1 MRRRAGRVGLILL
14 SLRVLILGEQMTAFD
29 LGGSIPNFIFRTAGL
44 IFTVFYSATVIP
56 SYELAKI
63 AVEKGDY
70 ASALSECK
78 ADASR
83 GEAQCENLM
92 GILYASGLGV
102 QKDLNTSVEF
112 FKKSAGKGN
121 MKAQQS
127 LAIAYMKGF
136 GGVQQDQRLA
146 FEWMLKSAEQGWS
159 PAQLLVGS
167 FYELGEGTEKS
178 DAKAIQWWQKAANQ
192 DSAEP
197 IAKRASAEA
206 RKGLEIIQR
215 RLDTSRQTAPPPKTA
230 IPAVVAS
237 TNPKCSIFTSLEINH
252 LNVIFAGIRRCDG
265 KTCPGS
271 SSYFSSTGSPIGEWH
286 ADIVRPVMSR
296 QRASDLQQ
304 QMPGTWPMIDSVD
317 ERIAACVPEA
327 KLAAEEAIAL
337 ARAGEPAKKLKEAYV
352 LYMGMQT
359 CFESRKNNVVKYVTS
374 ADLDIARN
382 ITKQKEG
389 TLLKTDSGL
398 SERTK
403 VIWNS
408 AEKEFSAT
416 SQIAKD
422 ARISGDS
429 YDIMMSGRC
438 AMLRDAFRSQISS
451 QTEKRKKDF

>member
-1 MRRRAGRVGLILL
+1 
-14 SLRVLILGEQMTAFD
+14 MTAFD
-29 LGGSIPNFIFRTAGL
+29 LRGSIPNFIFRTAGL
-44 IFTVFYSATVIP
+44 IFTVLYSATAASSYQSAVIA
-56 SYELAKI
+56 YH
-63 AVEKGDY
+63 KGDY
-70 ASALSECK
+70 ASAFSACK

-83 GEAQCENLM
+83 GEAQCELLM
-92 GILYASGLGV
+92 ASLYAHGKGV
-102 QKDLNTSVEF
+102 QKDLNTATEF
-112 FKKSAGKGN
+112 LKKSAGQGN
-121 MKAQQS
+121 VWAQHS
-127 LAIAYMKGF
+127 LAVSYMKGV
-136 GGVQQDQRLA
+136 GVQQDQRLA
-146 FEWMLKSAEQGWS
+146 FEWMLKSAEGGWS

-178 DAKAIQWWQKAANQ
+178 DLKAIEWWQKAAKQN
-192 DSAEP
+192 SADP
-197 IAKRASAEA
+197 LAKEASAEA

-215 RLDTSRQTAPPPKTA
+215 RLAASRQGAPTPKTSS
-230 IPAVVAS
+230 PAHVAS
-237 TNPKCSIFTSLEINH
+237 ADPKCSIFTSLEIDQ
-252 LNVIFAGIRRCDG
+252 LNAIFSRIRQCDG
-265 KTCPGS
+265 KVCPGS
-271 SSYFSSTGSPIGEWH
+271 SSYFGPEGNPIGEWYGH
-286 ADIVRPVMSR
+286 IIKPVMSR
-296 QRASDLQQ
+296 DRFDRVRGNISGL
-304 QMPGTWPMIDSVD
+304 WPMIDSVD
-317 ERIAACVPEA
+317 DRILICVPEA